1 MNARTD
7 LFLDKYRELEV
18 LVATV
23 YNLPPSASAVVYLLQ
38 RKEFRG
44 VKSDLEL
51 CKDVRNLLSHN
62 PKINGRYAVEP
73 SEELIA
79 LLERTIER
87 VKNPLLA
94 RHIWVPKE
102 KVCYRTMEDAVRPAM
117 LDMIQNAYSHI
128 PILKNGVVAGVFSE
142 NILLRYMV
150 DSACS
155 RMDDNMKFSYMDG
168 YLPLQ
173 NHETEFFRF
182 VGRDTPVA
190 EIEDIF
196 AAAQKEPK
204 RLGLVFVTHS
214 GQPTEKLLGII
225 SAWDMAGV
233 D

>member
-79 LLERTIER
+79 LLDAGKIRMDLVKSTLEKMLDTGKPASAFIKEEDMGGLDDAALRTLCEEAIAN
-87 VKNPLLA
+87 NPKA
-94 RHIWVPKE
+94 AAD
-102 KVCYRTMEDAVRPAM
+102 YRSGKAPAIKAILGGVMRAAKGRADAKTVEAM
-117 LDMIQNAYSHI
+117 L
-128 PILKNGVVAGVFSE
+128 
-142 NILLRYMV
+142 
-150 DSACS
+150 
-155 RMDDNMKFSYMDG
+155 
-168 YLPLQ
+168 
-173 NHETEFFRF
+173 
-182 VGRDTPVA
+182 A
-190 EIEDIF
+190 E
-196 AAAQKEPK
+196 
-204 RLGLVFVTHS
+204 
-214 GQPTEKLLGII
+214 LLG
-225 SAWDMAGV
+225 
-233 D
+233 